1 MPYDPLAP
9 GVANQPLTTEQQEG
23 HLTDAEG
30 KISPAT
36 FPVPTASPDFIST
49 MAGNLR
55 SSGEAISDS
64 GADIKSSWGG
74 LTSCYE
80 APHQEELYE
89 VLDPVASDGNRVMYG
104 INRMTN
110 ALEDFAEALSSIKTR
125 WSSLRTDSYEFL
137 SRIAEE
143 GDDWDDGVGFLWL
156 SENPNVA
163 ENRALY
169 ERGVGLIEEYEEAE
183 RDCANRINANVENR
197 TRFES
202 MPSDGE
208 LDDDVFYHGYED
220 DLSDLATEWDS
231 GPAGTD
237 LPWWGDAGVAVWDFG
252 VGAVEGTGAMLG
264 MHSSQGWFNMSWGD
278 ALYEYH
284 EDNIQSTLGLVGLYD
299 AESDSYGWSGWDNVG
314 SAWKDLAHSVVPWE
328 EWGERP
334 GYVIGTA
341 LLNIGGT
348 VGGAA
353 LSATGVGATVG
364 VPLMAWRG
372 ASILDGMGSGR
383 GPGGG
388 GVDLDLS
395 GTTARV
401 SNTHMQAIQA
411 YMDQLVNP
419 NYTNISGASDID
431 LGDLAGEGSGRRSN
445 TQQNQDSPENNPAPR
460 RTGEE
465 ADPRTEELQAFEQIM
480 DNNPDLKR
488 TLEEGEPALG
498 EHDPVSLELGDG
510 SWEGAPGDGRR
521 PVPVGADRP
530 SDSLAAGNDF
540 GNAQD
545 NRYDLSSAEDPS
557 SVAPRGNSTSVTDR
571 APHTVLNQDGG
582 GAGRGGSTRH
592 ESFDQG
598 QGPRNDSLQDG
609 GSDQRSHSSEGSG
622 SGNGADTYDTSS
634 GGSGGSSNGPRSGQD
649 VDLTGTEGGRSN
661 TVSGTSSGLSGNRH
675 DVSVQDQRVPVT
687 NRADSTT
694 GVTGSDIHG
703 SRSSSGNTHT
713 GSTDNGSS
721 STQTSS
727 ETENHQGRQDEPLL
741 SPGDDT
747 PVGHSSGPDDT
758 PGSEGRGNNE
768 DLGGTEDKKDW
779 RSKDK
784 SEMTPEELEKREKFL
799 TDVNRGTLFNKERE
813 PYYTEKGGVN
823 ELYVGKI
830 TESGGYQSVDSYIPQ
845 SEIVSRKHTQFSEI
859 ELSTGRSYI
868 NELNLKYS
876 PGTDIPDLPSTR
888 EKLGIENV
896 GEGNKLKGEM
906 ILEVPQQKSPVPEEV
921 LELAEDLDIIIRDV
935 DGRIYSTDNPAGDII
950 DASREIKSTII
961 HPTTPRGK

>member
-1 MPYDPLAP
+1 MPSDPLAP
-9 GVANQPLTTEQQEG
+9 CVANEPLTTEQQEG
-23 HLTDAEG
+23 RLTDAEG

-49 MAGNLR
+49 MAENLR

-104 INRMTN
+104 INRMAN

-137 SRIAEE
+137 ARIAEE

-284 EDNIQSTLGLVGLYD
+284 EDNIQSALGLVGLYD

-314 SAWKDLAHSVVPWE
+314 SARKDLVHSVVPWE

-395 GTTARV
+395 GTTVRV

-480 DNNPDLKR
+480 DDNPDLKR

-530 SDSLAAGNDF
+530 SDPLAAGNDF

-582 GAGRGGSTRH
+582 GAGRGGGTRH
-592 ESFDQG
+592 ESFDEG

-622 SGNGADTYDTSS
+622 SGNDADTYDTSS

-649 VDLTGTEGGRSN
+649 SNSPFGPDRGFQDSGNHRQGNEWDREWNTSSLDDRYRPPVVTDPDRIHEVEKGSRGRDGEPRYPGKNTPFTSEGLRSDSVYQVEERGNYYTDNNGKVNYVDTHAGMKGNRNPDLRDPLPETTYAVDVIENKGKKYFYETDGRSRTTHAHGELQRIRMEEGGKTNDLYRAPDQGKENKFGSQDFPENQGYNPKKWDGGHFFGTGFGGSGHHINLHSQLRDLNQKIAGGTKETSFYALESEWRDHLDNNKKVDVWFDAEYSSTYRTPDSVTVRHSVDGVEQPPITYDN
-661 TVSGTSSGLSGNRH
+661 TPGLKDES
-675 DVSVQDQRVPVT
+675 
-687 NRADSTT
+687 
-694 GVTGSDIHG
+694 
-703 SRSSSGNTHT
+703 THT
-713 GSTDNGSS
+713 TKPGPTAGGS
-721 STQTSS
+721 
-727 ETENHQGRQDEPLL
+727 
-741 SPGDDT
+741 
-747 PVGHSSGPDDT
+747 
-758 PGSEGRGNNE
+758 
-768 DLGGTEDKKDW
+768 
-779 RSKDK
+779 
-784 SEMTPEELEKREKFL
+784 
-799 TDVNRGTLFNKERE
+799 
-813 PYYTEKGGVN
+813 
-823 ELYVGKI
+823 
-830 TESGGYQSVDSYIPQ
+830 
-845 SEIVSRKHTQFSEI
+845 
-859 ELSTGRSYI
+859 
-868 NELNLKYS
+868 
-876 PGTDIPDLPSTR
+876 
-888 EKLGIENV
+888 
-896 GEGNKLKGEM
+896 
-906 ILEVPQQKSPVPEEV
+906 
-921 LELAEDLDIIIRDV
+921 
-935 DGRIYSTDNPAGDII
+935 
-950 DASREIKSTII
+950 
-961 HPTTPRGK
+961 